1 MNYNYIEMGNRIKL
15 RRQELKIKQYELA
28 SSINISDNHMSSIER
43 GCEKPSMDKFI
54 AICEYL
60 KVSPDYLVLGEMH
73 PRNVPLN
80 ILDKLQLCSDEDVE
94 LAQEF
99 VELLVKRNSKNYL
112 INKTNIFTLYYV
124 ISF

>member
-1 MNYNYIEMGNRIKL
+1 MDYNYNEMGNRIKL

-28 SSINISDNHMSSIER
+28 SSINISENHMSSIER

-54 AICEYL
+54 AICRHL

-73 PRNVPLN
+73 PYNVPLN

-94 LAQEF
+94 LVQEF
-99 VELLVKRNSKNYL
+99 VELLVKRNSK
-112 INKTNIFTLYYV
+112 
-124 ISF
+124 SFLKDK

>member
-1 MNYNYIEMGNRIKL
+1 MDYNYIETGNRIKL

-28 SSINISDNHMSSIER
+28 SSINISDNHISSIER
-43 GCEKPSMDKFI
+43 GCEKPSMDNFI

-94 LAQEF
+94 LVQEF

-112 INKTNIFTLYYV
+112 KNK
-124 ISF
+124 

>member
-1 MNYNYIEMGNRIKL
+1 MDYNYNEMGNRIKL

-28 SSINISDNHMSSIER
+28 SSINISENHMSSIER

-54 AICEYL
+54 AICRHL

-73 PRNVPLN
+73 PHNVPLN

-94 LAQEF
+94 LVQE
-99 VELLVKRNSKNYL
+99 LSL
-112 INKTNIFTLYYV
+112 IHI
-124 ISF
+124 

>member
-1 MNYNYIEMGNRIKL
+1 MDYNYIEMENRIKL

-94 LAQEF
+94 LVQEF
-99 VELLVKRNSKNYL
+99 VTSCKKKRDRFKFCVNVKN
-112 INKTNIFTLYYV
+112 
-124 ISF
+124 